1 MHGALGD
8 FLPRTRR
15 DVAFDIT
22 FELPVGLRD
31 LIQSTGVPHVE
42 VDRIEIDGAAA
53 DWSRVVDDGAR
64 VEAHPRYP
72 LEAAPAEPRFLL
84 DAHLGKLTAYLRL
97 VGIDSAHD
105 PEVDDPELVEW
116 SLDEDRGLLTRDRGL
131 LMHGSLR
138 YGSYVREIDPV
149 SQAVEVVRRFALR
162 SVAAPFTRCMACNG
176 VLGSAGPND
185 VAGRVPTGVAARH
198 SEFRC
203 CPDCER
209 VYWEGSHHR
218 RLRTLVREIT
228 A

>member
-8 FLPRTRR
+8 FLPRARR
-15 DVAFDIT
+15 DVAFDLA

-42 VDRIEIDGAAA
+42 VDRIEINGAAA

-64 VEAHPRYP
+64 VEVHPRYP
-72 LEAAPAEPRFLL
+72 LEAAPAKPRFLL
-84 DAHLGKLTAYLRL
+84 DAHLGKLTGYLRL
-97 VGIDSAHD
+97 VGFDSAHD
-105 PEVDDPELVEW
+105 PEVDDPALVEW
-116 SLDEDRGLLTRDRGL
+116 SLDEDRWLLTRDRGL

-138 YGSYVREIDPV
+138 CGSYVREIEPV

-185 VAGRVPTGVAARH
+185 VAGRVPAGVAARH
-198 SEFRC
+198 SEFRR